1 MDIFNNSID
10 GRRKNIIS
18 HIHSSNKTILYDV
31 QIDRMKSYI
40 ENLEKKLKSMEGDIQ
55 QNNRS
60 LLNSESRV
68 SELFNN
74 YAESSTVININRED
88 VARLNNAVVNNITEE
103 FYENFLLNHGAY
115 ISDLHTRLLLLE
127 ISTLKGDINLQVK
140 IKLLEDDIRQSTKS
154 LLESESCIRKPLS
167 DLESYISLI

>member
-18 HIHSSNKTILYDV
+18 HIHSSNKTILYDVKMLKV

-88 VARLNNAVVNNITEE
+88 VACLNNAVVNNITEE

-115 ISDLHTRLLLLE
+115 ISDLHTR
-127 ISTLKGDINLQVK
+127 VK
-140 IKLLEDDIRQSTKS
+140 NI
-154 LLESESCIRKPLS
+154 
-167 DLESYISLI
+167 

>member
-10 GRRKNIIS
+10 GLRKNIIS
-18 HIHSSNKTILYDV
+18 HIHSSNKTILYDVKMLKV

-115 ISDLHTRLLLLE
+115 ISDLHTR
-127 ISTLKGDINLQVK
+127 VK
-140 IKLLEDDIRQSTKS
+140 NI
-154 LLESESCIRKPLS
+154 
-167 DLESYISLI
+167 

>member
-18 HIHSSNKTILYDV
+18 HIHSSNKTILYDVKMLKV

-115 ISDLHTRLLLLE
+115 ISDLHTR
-127 ISTLKGDINLQVK
+127 VK
-140 IKLLEDDIRQSTKS
+140 NI
-154 LLESESCIRKPLS
+154 
-167 DLESYISLI
+167 